1 MSEPAR
7 RTRKRAADRKAEIV
21 QAAIRLAAEIG
32 PDRVTARHLGAA
44 VGISQPAV
52 FRHFPTM
59 SDLWLAVGA
68 AVARQLSEGEMAPG
82 GDPLAAL
89 RAMVARHLRYV
100 DRTPAIPAI
109 LFSRE
114 LHVENEEMRAH
125 FDRVMANRRAGFAR
139 LVARA
144 QAAGQLRPGVVP
156 EDAGAL
162 ILAAVQGL
170 AVRWSLENRR
180 FDLPAEGGRLIDGLI
195 DGMRGPGAAGDGAA
209 G

>member
-1 MSEPAR
+1 M
-7 RTRKRAADRKAEIV
+7 
-21 QAAIRLAAEIG
+21 RLAAEIG
-32 PDRVTARHLGAA
+32 PDRVTARHLGQA

-68 AVARQLSEGEMAPG
+68 AVVRQLSETEMEPA
-82 GDPLAAL
+82 GDPVAAL
-89 RAMVARHLRYV
+89 QQMIARHLRHI

-114 LHVENEEMRAH
+114 LHVGNEAMRAH
-125 FDRVMANRRAGFAR
+125 FERVMANRRAGFAALLDR
-139 LVARA
+139 ARA
-144 QAAGQLRPGVVP
+144 EGLVRADVVP
-156 EDAGAL
+156 EDTAAL

-180 FDLPAEGGRLIDGLI
+180 FDLPAEGARLIGGLI
-195 DGMRGPGAAGDGAA
+195 DRMRAG
-209 G
+209 